1 MNNTIY
7 GIDLTRALPP
17 TLKNDEDMLAL
28 ARVIGAELQETGRL
42 IRQNIIYPRIDELP
56 ENVLD
61 ILAYDLHVDWY
72 DFDYPIEAKRSIIK
86 DSVKVHKRLGT
97 VYATLTALRSVYPN
111 SEIEEWFDYGG
122 EPFLFRVVIDVTK
135 AKAPA
140 EYFQIK
146 RAIDA
151 YKRLTAHM
159 ESLIYQCRI
168 DIEIAIE
175 TRWWWL
181 SSHRTGKALCGTYP
195 QRNTRGALG
204 SAVIAVQP
212 EAGGFGFSSTPAG
225 TAPQRSTVAA
235 LRTGQIEAHSSAEG
249 FGYTVTPA
257 GPEKAGTGPQRATRA
272 TLSGGDISI
281 APDGSGYGFQPTP
294 AGTAPQRST
303 VAALRTGQI
312 EARSGAEG
320 FGYTVTPAGPE
331 KAGTAPQR
339 ATRAA
344 FAADGLQV
352 SARTVQG
359 RLQSTP
365 AGTKPQR
372 GTGGGA
378 GGADMGIDPDGGGFG
393 FHTPAAGT
401 TPGQST
407 QGRTLESGLAV
418 SSVGDGRG
426 FSMPLTGTGPQRA
439 ARSGL
444 AADAAGIDASGAAYG
459 FTSAAAGS
467 RPGRVNSGGVGESA
481 VSVEAGGTGYSY
493 TPPPAG
499 TAPPQSSGII
509 QSVTAEGYSYR
520 VKRCGTA
527 RCGNNRKK
535 KGR

>member
-17 TLKNDEDMLAL
+17 TLKNDEDMLSL
-28 ARVIGAELQETGRL
+28 ARVIAGELQETGRL

-72 DFDYPIEAKRSIIK
+72 DFDYPIEAKRGVIK

-181 SSHRTGKALCGTYP
+181 SANRTGKALCGTYP
-195 QRNTRGALG
+195 QRNITGALG

-212 EAGGFGFSSTPAG
+212 ETGSFGFSSPPAG
-225 TAPQRSTVAA
+225 TVPQRSTVAA
-235 LRTGQIEAHSSAEG
+235 LRTGQIEAHSGAEG
-249 FGYTVTPA
+249 YGYTVTTA
-257 GPEKAGTGPQRATRA
+257 GPEKAGTG
-272 TLSGGDISI
+272 
-281 APDGSGYGFQPTP
+281 
-294 AGTAPQRST
+294 
-303 VAALRTGQI
+303 
-312 EARSGAEG
+312 
-320 FGYTVTPAGPE
+320 
-331 KAGTAPQR
+331 PQR

-352 SARTVQG
+352 SAGTVQG

-527 RCGNNRKK
+527 RCGNNQKK

>member
-17 TLKNDEDMLAL
+17 TLKNDEDMLSL
-28 ARVIGAELQETGRL
+28 AQVIAGELQETGRL

-72 DFDYPIEAKRSIIK
+72 DFDYPIEAKRGVIK

-181 SSHRTGKALCGTYP
+181 SANRTGKALCGTYP
-195 QRNTRGALG
+195 QRNITGALG

-212 EAGGFGFSSTPAG
+212 ETGGFGFSSPPAG
-225 TAPQRSTVAA
+225 TVPQRSTVAA
-235 LRTGQIEAHSSAEG
+235 LRTGQIEAHSGAEG
-249 FGYTVTPA
+249 YGYTVTPA

-272 TLSGGDISI
+272 
-281 APDGSGYGFQPTP
+281 
-294 AGTAPQRST
+294 
-303 VAALRTGQI
+303 
-312 EARSGAEG
+312 
-320 FGYTVTPAGPE
+320 
-331 KAGTAPQR
+331 
-339 ATRAA
+339 A

-352 SARTVQG
+352 SAGTVQG

-407 QGRTLESGLAV
+407 QGHTLESGLAV
-418 SSVGDGRG
+418 SSDGDGRG
-426 FSMPLTGTGPQRA
+426 FSMPLTGTAPQRA

-481 VSVEAGGTGYSY
+481 VSVEADGAGYGY

>member
-17 TLKNDEDMLAL
+17 TLKNDEDMLSL
-28 ARVIGAELQETGRL
+28 AQVIAGELQETGRL

-72 DFDYPIEAKRSIIK
+72 DFDYPIEAKRGVIK

-181 SSHRTGKALCGTYP
+181 SAHRTGKALCGTYP
-195 QRNTRGALG
+195 QRNITGALG

-212 EAGGFGFSSTPAG
+212 ETGGFGFSSPPAG
-225 TAPQRSTVAA
+225 TVPQRSTVAA

-249 FGYTVTPA
+249 YGYTVTPA
-257 GPEKAGTGPQRATRA
+257 GPERAGTGPQRATRA
-272 TLSGGDISI
+272 
-281 APDGSGYGFQPTP
+281 
-294 AGTAPQRST
+294 
-303 VAALRTGQI
+303 
-312 EARSGAEG
+312 
-320 FGYTVTPAGPE
+320 
-331 KAGTAPQR
+331 
-339 ATRAA
+339 A
-344 FAADGLQV
+344 FATDGLQV
-352 SARTVQG
+352 SAGTVQG

-407 QGRTLESGLAV
+407 QGHTLESGLAV
-418 SSVGDGRG
+418 SSDGDGQG
-426 FSMPLTGTGPQRA
+426 FSTPLTGTAPQRA

-444 AADAAGIDASGAAYG
+444 AADAAGIDTSGAAYG

-481 VSVEAGGTGYSY
+481 VSVEADGAGYGY

>member
-28 ARVIGAELQETGRL
+28 ARVIGAGLQETGRL

-122 EPFLFRVVIDVTK
+122 EPFLFRVVIDVTR

-181 SSHRTGKALCGTYP
+181 SAHRTGKALCGTYP

-272 TLSGGDISI
+272 
-281 APDGSGYGFQPTP
+281 
-294 AGTAPQRST
+294 
-303 VAALRTGQI
+303 
-312 EARSGAEG
+312 
-320 FGYTVTPAGPE
+320 
-331 KAGTAPQR
+331 
-339 ATRAA
+339 A

-352 SARTVQG
+352 SAGTVQG

-393 FHTPAAGT
+393 FHAPAAGT

-407 QGRTLESGLAV
+407 RGRTLESGLAV
-418 SSVGDGRG
+418 SSDGDGQG
-426 FSMPLTGTGPQRA
+426 FSTPLTGTAPQRS

-444 AADAAGIDASGAAYG
+444 AADAAELDASGAAYG
-459 FTSAAAGS
+459 FTSTAAGS
-467 RPGRVNSGGVGESA
+467 RPGRANGGGTGESA
-481 VSVEAGGTGYSY
+481 VSVVPDGAGYSY

-499 TAPPQSSGII
+499 TAPPQSGGII
-509 QSVTAEGYSYR
+509 PSVTAESYSYR

-527 RCGNNRKK
+527 RCGNNQKK

>member
-17 TLKNDEDMLAL
+17 TLKNDEDMLSL
-28 ARVIGAELQETGRL
+28 ARVIAAELQETGKL

-72 DFDYPIEAKRSIIK
+72 DFGYPIEAKRGVIK

-122 EPFLFRVVIDVTK
+122 EPFLFRVVIDVTR

-181 SSHRTGKALCGTYP
+181 SAHRTGKALCGTYP
-195 QRNTRGALG
+195 QRNTRGALA
-204 SAVIAVQP
+204 SAVIAAQP
-212 EAGGFGFSSTPAG
+212 EAGGFGFSSTPTG

-272 TLSGGDISI
+272 
-281 APDGSGYGFQPTP
+281 
-294 AGTAPQRST
+294 
-303 VAALRTGQI
+303 
-312 EARSGAEG
+312 
-320 FGYTVTPAGPE
+320 
-331 KAGTAPQR
+331 
-339 ATRAA
+339 A

-352 SARTVQG
+352 SAGTVRG

-378 GGADMGIDPDGGGFG
+378 GGADMGIDPDGGGFD
-393 FHTPAAGT
+393 FHAPAAGT

-407 QGRTLESGLAV
+407 RGRTLESGLAV
-418 SSVGDGRG
+418 SSDGDGRG
-426 FSMPLTGTGPQRA
+426 FSTPLTGTAPRRS

-444 AADAAGIDASGAAYG
+444 AVDAAELDASGAAYG

-467 RPGRVNSGGVGESA
+467 RPGRANGGGTGESA
-481 VSVEAGGTGYSY
+481 VSVEPDGAGYSY

-509 QSVTAEGYSYR
+509 PSVTAEGYSYR

-527 RCGNNRKK
+527 RCGNTQKK

>member
-17 TLKNDEDMLAL
+17 TLKNDEDMLSL

-72 DFDYPIEAKRSIIK
+72 DFDYPIEAKRSVIK

-159 ESLIYQCRI
+159 ESLIYQCRV

-181 SSHRTGKALCGTYP
+181 SAHRTGKALCGTYP
-195 QRNTRGALG
+195 QRNIKGALG
-204 SAVIAVQP
+204 SAVIELQTG
-212 EAGGFGFSSTPAG
+212 AGGFGFSSTPAG

-235 LRTGQIEAHSSAEG
+235 LRTGQIEARGAAEG

-272 TLSGGDISI
+272 
-281 APDGSGYGFQPTP
+281 
-294 AGTAPQRST
+294 
-303 VAALRTGQI
+303 
-312 EARSGAEG
+312 
-320 FGYTVTPAGPE
+320 
-331 KAGTAPQR
+331 
-339 ATRAA
+339 A

-352 SARTVQG
+352 NAETAQG
-359 RLQSTP
+359 PFQYPLS
-365 AGTKPQR
+365 GTKPQR
-372 GTGGGA
+372 GTGGGV
-378 GGADMGIDPDGGGFG
+378 GGG
-393 FHTPAAGT
+393 
-401 TPGQST
+401 Q
-407 QGRTLESGLAV
+407 
-418 SSVGDGRG
+418 G
-426 FSMPLTGTGPQRA
+426 FSTPLTGTAPQRS
-439 ARSGL
+439 ARSVL
-444 AADAAGIDASGAAYG
+444 AADMAGVDASGAAYG

-467 RPGRVNSGGVGESA
+467 RPGRANGGGTGESA
-481 VSVEAGGTGYSY
+481 VSIEADGAGYSY
-493 TPPPAG
+493 TPAPTG

-509 QSVTAEGYSYR
+509 PSVTAESYSYR

-527 RCGNNRKK
+527 RCGNNQKK

>member
-72 DFDYPIEAKRSIIK
+72 DFDYPIEAKRGVIK

-122 EPFLFRVVIDVTK
+122 EPFLFRVVIDVTR

-181 SSHRTGKALCGTYP
+181 SAHRTGKALCGTYP
-195 QRNTRGALG
+195 QRNTRGALA
-204 SAVIAVQP
+204 SAVIAAQP

-257 GPEKAGTGPQRATRA
+257 GPEKAGT
-272 TLSGGDISI
+272 
-281 APDGSGYGFQPTP
+281 
-294 AGTAPQRST
+294 
-303 VAALRTGQI
+303 
-312 EARSGAEG
+312 
-320 FGYTVTPAGPE
+320 
-331 KAGTAPQR
+331 APQR

-344 FAADGLQV
+344 F
-352 SARTVQG
+352 
-359 RLQSTP
+359 
-365 AGTKPQR
+365 
-372 GTGGGA
+372 GGGWPASQRRNGA
-378 GGADMGIDPDGGGFG
+378 GPFAI
-393 FHTPAAGT
+393 HASRHKAAA
-401 TPGQST
+401 
-407 QGRTLESGLAV
+407 R
-418 SSVGDGRG
+418 DGRRG
-426 FSMPLTGTGPQRA
+426 RGRG
-439 ARSGL
+439 
-444 AADAAGIDASGAAYG
+444 YG
-459 FTSAAAGS
+459 H
-467 RPGRVNSGGVGESA
+467 RPGRRRVWLSHASRRDNARAKHARAHTGKRPCRFIGRGRTGIQYAPNGNSPAACRPERPCGGC
-481 VSVEAGGTGYSY
+481 
-493 TPPPAG
+493 
-499 TAPPQSSGII
+499 
-509 QSVTAEGYSYR
+509 R
-520 VKRCGTA
+520 RD
-527 RCGNNRKK
+527 
-535 KGR
+535 

>member
-122 EPFLFRVVIDVTK
+122 EPFLFRVVIDVTR

-181 SSHRTGKALCGTYP
+181 SAHRTGKALCGTYP

-249 FGYTVTPA
+249 YEYTVTPA
-257 GPEKAGTGPQRATRA
+257 GPERAGTGPQRATRA
-272 TLSGGDISI
+272 
-281 APDGSGYGFQPTP
+281 
-294 AGTAPQRST
+294 
-303 VAALRTGQI
+303 
-312 EARSGAEG
+312 
-320 FGYTVTPAGPE
+320 
-331 KAGTAPQR
+331 
-339 ATRAA
+339 A
-344 FAADGLQV
+344 FATDGLQV
-352 SARTVQG
+352 SAGTVQG

-407 QGRTLESGLAV
+407 QGHTLESGLAV
-418 SSVGDGRG
+418 SSDGDGQG
-426 FSMPLTGTGPQRA
+426 FSTPLTGTAPQRA

-444 AADAAGIDASGAAYG
+444 AADAAGIDTSGAAYG

-481 VSVEAGGTGYSY
+481 VSVEAEGAGYGY

>member
-122 EPFLFRVVIDVTK
+122 EPFLFRVVIDVTR

-181 SSHRTGKALCGTYP
+181 SAHRTGKALCGTYP

-235 LRTGQIEAHSSAEG
+235 LRTGQIEAHSGAEG
-249 FGYTVTPA
+249 YGYTVTPA

-272 TLSGGDISI
+272 
-281 APDGSGYGFQPTP
+281 
-294 AGTAPQRST
+294 
-303 VAALRTGQI
+303 
-312 EARSGAEG
+312 
-320 FGYTVTPAGPE
+320 
-331 KAGTAPQR
+331 
-339 ATRAA
+339 A

-352 SARTVQG
+352 SAGTVQG

-393 FHTPAAGT
+393 FHAPAAGT

-407 QGRTLESGLAV
+407 RGRTLESGLAV
-418 SSVGDGRG
+418 SSDGDGQG
-426 FSMPLTGTGPQRA
+426 FSTPLTGTAPQRS

-444 AADAAGIDASGAAYG
+444 AADAAELDASGAAYG

-481 VSVEAGGTGYSY
+481 VSVEADGAGYSY
-493 TPPPAG
+493 TPPSAG

>member
-17 TLKNDEDMLAL
+17 TLKNDEDMLSL
-28 ARVIGAELQETGRL
+28 AQVIAGELQETGRL

-72 DFDYPIEAKRSIIK
+72 DFDYPIEAKRGVIK

-181 SSHRTGKALCGTYP
+181 SANRTGKALCGTYP
-195 QRNTRGALG
+195 QRNITGALG

-212 EAGGFGFSSTPAG
+212 ETGGFGFSSPPAG
-225 TAPQRSTVAA
+225 TVPQRSTVAA
-235 LRTGQIEAHSSAEG
+235 LRTGQIEAHSGAEG
-249 FGYTVTPA
+249 YGYTVTPA

-272 TLSGGDISI
+272 
-281 APDGSGYGFQPTP
+281 
-294 AGTAPQRST
+294 
-303 VAALRTGQI
+303 
-312 EARSGAEG
+312 
-320 FGYTVTPAGPE
+320 
-331 KAGTAPQR
+331 
-339 ATRAA
+339 A

-352 SARTVQG
+352 SAGTVQG

-418 SSVGDGRG
+418 SSDGDGRG
-426 FSMPLTGTGPQRA
+426 FSMPLTGTAPQRA

-481 VSVEAGGTGYSY
+481 VSVEADGAGYSY
-493 TPPPAG
+493 TPPSAG

>member
-17 TLKNDEDMLAL
+17 TLKNDEDMLSL

-72 DFDYPIEAKRSIIK
+72 DFDYPIEAKRGVIK

-122 EPFLFRVVIDVTK
+122 EPFLFRVVIDVTR

-181 SSHRTGKALCGTYP
+181 SAHRTGKALCGTYP
-195 QRNTRGALG
+195 QRNTRGALA

-235 LRTGQIEAHSSAEG
+235 LRAGQIEARSGAEG

-272 TLSGGDISI
+272 
-281 APDGSGYGFQPTP
+281 
-294 AGTAPQRST
+294 
-303 VAALRTGQI
+303 
-312 EARSGAEG
+312 
-320 FGYTVTPAGPE
+320 
-331 KAGTAPQR
+331 
-339 ATRAA
+339 A

-352 SARTVQG
+352 SAGTVQG

-393 FHTPAAGT
+393 FRTPAAGT

-418 SSVGDGRG
+418 SSDGDGQG
-426 FSMPLTGTGPQRA
+426 FSTPLTGTAPQRS

-444 AADAAGIDASGAAYG
+444 AADAAEVDASGAAYG

-467 RPGRVNSGGVGESA
+467 RPGRANGGGTGESA
-481 VSVEAGGTGYSY
+481 VSVAPDGAGYSY

-509 QSVTAEGYSYR
+509 PSVTAEGYSYR

-527 RCGNNRKK
+527 RCGNNQKK

>member
-17 TLKNDEDMLAL
+17 TLKNDEDMLSL
-28 ARVIGAELQETGRL
+28 ARVIAGELQETGRL

-72 DFDYPIEAKRSIIK
+72 DFDYPIEAKRGVIK

-181 SSHRTGKALCGTYP
+181 SANRTGKALCGTYP
-195 QRNTRGALG
+195 QRNITGALG

-212 EAGGFGFSSTPAG
+212 ETGGFGFSSPPAG
-225 TAPQRSTVAA
+225 TVPQRSTVAA
-235 LRTGQIEAHSSAEG
+235 LRTGQIEAHSGAEG
-249 FGYTVTPA
+249 YGYTVTPA

-272 TLSGGDISI
+272 
-281 APDGSGYGFQPTP
+281 
-294 AGTAPQRST
+294 
-303 VAALRTGQI
+303 
-312 EARSGAEG
+312 
-320 FGYTVTPAGPE
+320 
-331 KAGTAPQR
+331 
-339 ATRAA
+339 A

-352 SARTVQG
+352 SAGTVQG

-418 SSVGDGRG
+418 SSDGDGRG
-426 FSMPLTGTGPQRA
+426 FSMPLTGTAPQRA

-481 VSVEAGGTGYSY
+481 VSVEADGAGYSY
-493 TPPPAG
+493 TPPSAG

>member
-17 TLKNDEDMLAL
+17 TLKNDEDMLSL
-28 ARVIGAELQETGRL
+28 AQVIAGELQETGRL

-72 DFDYPIEAKRSIIK
+72 DFDYPIEAKRGVIK

-181 SSHRTGKALCGTYP
+181 SANRTGKALCGTYP
-195 QRNTRGALG
+195 QRNITGALG

-212 EAGGFGFSSTPAG
+212 ETGGFGFSSPPAG
-225 TAPQRSTVAA
+225 TVPQRSTVAA
-235 LRTGQIEAHSSAEG
+235 LRTGQIEAHSGAEG
-249 FGYTVTPA
+249 YGYTVTPA

-272 TLSGGDISI
+272 
-281 APDGSGYGFQPTP
+281 
-294 AGTAPQRST
+294 
-303 VAALRTGQI
+303 
-312 EARSGAEG
+312 
-320 FGYTVTPAGPE
+320 
-331 KAGTAPQR
+331 
-339 ATRAA
+339 A
-344 FAADGLQV
+344 FATDGLQV
-352 SARTVQG
+352 SAGTVQG

-418 SSVGDGRG
+418 SSDGDGRG
-426 FSMPLTGTGPQRA
+426 FSMPLTGTAPQRA

-481 VSVEAGGTGYSY
+481 VSVEADGAGYGY

>member
-17 TLKNDEDMLAL
+17 TLKNDEDMLSL
-28 ARVIGAELQETGRL
+28 ARVIAGELQETGRL

-72 DFDYPIEAKRSIIK
+72 DFDYPIEAKRGVIK

-235 LRTGQIEAHSSAEG
+235 LRTGQIEAHSGAEG
-249 FGYTVTPA
+249 YGYTVTTA
-257 GPEKAGTGPQRATRA
+257 GPEKAGTG
-272 TLSGGDISI
+272 
-281 APDGSGYGFQPTP
+281 
-294 AGTAPQRST
+294 
-303 VAALRTGQI
+303 
-312 EARSGAEG
+312 
-320 FGYTVTPAGPE
+320 
-331 KAGTAPQR
+331 PQR

-352 SARTVQG
+352 SAGTVQG

-527 RCGNNRKK
+527 RCGNNQKK

>member
-17 TLKNDEDMLAL
+17 TLKNDEDMLSL
-28 ARVIGAELQETGRL
+28 ARVIAGELQETGRL

-72 DFDYPIEAKRSIIK
+72 DFDYPIEAKRGVIK

-181 SSHRTGKALCGTYP
+181 SANRTGKALCGTYP
-195 QRNTRGALG
+195 QRNITGALG
-204 SAVIAVQP
+204 SAVIAVQR
-212 EAGGFGFSSTPAG
+212 ETGGFGFSSPPAG
-225 TAPQRSTVAA
+225 TVPQRSTVAA
-235 LRTGQIEAHSSAEG
+235 LRTGQIEAHSGAEG
-249 FGYTVTPA
+249 YGYTVTTA
-257 GPEKAGTGPQRATRA
+257 GPEKAGTG
-272 TLSGGDISI
+272 
-281 APDGSGYGFQPTP
+281 
-294 AGTAPQRST
+294 
-303 VAALRTGQI
+303 
-312 EARSGAEG
+312 
-320 FGYTVTPAGPE
+320 
-331 KAGTAPQR
+331 PQR

-352 SARTVQG
+352 SAGTVQG
-359 RLQSTP
+359 RFQSTP
-365 AGTKPQR
+365 AGPKPQR

-527 RCGNNRKK
+527 RCGNNQKK

>member
-17 TLKNDEDMLAL
+17 TLKNDEDMLSL
-28 ARVIGAELQETGRL
+28 AQVIAGELQETGRL

-72 DFDYPIEAKRSIIK
+72 DFDYPIEAKRGVIK

-181 SSHRTGKALCGTYP
+181 SANRTGKALCGTYP
-195 QRNTRGALG
+195 QRNITGALG

-212 EAGGFGFSSTPAG
+212 ETGGFGFSSPPAG
-225 TAPQRSTVAA
+225 TVPQRSTVAA
-235 LRTGQIEAHSSAEG
+235 LRTGQIEAHSGAEG
-249 FGYTVTPA
+249 YGYTVTPA

-272 TLSGGDISI
+272 
-281 APDGSGYGFQPTP
+281 
-294 AGTAPQRST
+294 
-303 VAALRTGQI
+303 
-312 EARSGAEG
+312 
-320 FGYTVTPAGPE
+320 
-331 KAGTAPQR
+331 
-339 ATRAA
+339 A

-352 SARTVQG
+352 SAGTVQG

-418 SSVGDGRG
+418 SSDGDGRG
-426 FSMPLTGTGPQRA
+426 FSMPLTGTAPQRA

-481 VSVEAGGTGYSY
+481 VSVEADGAGYGY

>member
-17 TLKNDEDMLAL
+17 TLKNDEDMLSL
-28 ARVIGAELQETGRL
+28 AQVIAGELQETGRL

-72 DFDYPIEAKRSIIK
+72 DFDYPIEAKRGVIK

-181 SSHRTGKALCGTYP
+181 SAHRTGKALCGTYP
-195 QRNTRGALG
+195 QRNITGALG

-212 EAGGFGFSSTPAG
+212 ETGGFGFSSPPAG
-225 TAPQRSTVAA
+225 TVPQRSTVAA
-235 LRTGQIEAHSSAEG
+235 LRTGQIEAHSGAEG
-249 FGYTVTPA
+249 YEYTVTPA
-257 GPEKAGTGPQRATRA
+257 GPERAGTGPQRATRA
-272 TLSGGDISI
+272 
-281 APDGSGYGFQPTP
+281 
-294 AGTAPQRST
+294 
-303 VAALRTGQI
+303 
-312 EARSGAEG
+312 
-320 FGYTVTPAGPE
+320 
-331 KAGTAPQR
+331 
-339 ATRAA
+339 A
-344 FAADGLQV
+344 FATDGLQV
-352 SARTVQG
+352 SAGTVQG

-407 QGRTLESGLAV
+407 QGHTLESGLAV
-418 SSVGDGRG
+418 SSDGDGQG
-426 FSMPLTGTGPQRA
+426 FSTPLTGTAPQRA

-444 AADAAGIDASGAAYG
+444 AADAAGIDTSGAAYG

-481 VSVEAGGTGYSY
+481 VSVEADGAGYGY

>member
-272 TLSGGDISI
+272 
-281 APDGSGYGFQPTP
+281 
-294 AGTAPQRST
+294 
-303 VAALRTGQI
+303 
-312 EARSGAEG
+312 
-320 FGYTVTPAGPE
+320 
-331 KAGTAPQR
+331 
-339 ATRAA
+339 A
-344 FAADGLQV
+344 FAADSLQV
-352 SARTVQG
+352 SAGTVQG

-393 FHTPAAGT
+393 FRTPAAGT

-418 SSVGDGRG
+418 SSDGDGRG
-426 FSMPLTGTGPQRA
+426 FSTPLTGTAPQRS

-444 AADAAGIDASGAAYG
+444 AADAAGVDTSGAAYG

-467 RPGRVNSGGVGESA
+467 RPGRANGGGVGESA
-481 VSVEAGGTGYSY
+481 VSVAPDGAGYSY

-509 QSVTAEGYSYR
+509 PSVTAESYSYR
-520 VKRCGTA
+520 VKRCGTT
-527 RCGNNRKK
+527 RCGNNQKK

>member
-7 GIDLTRALPP
+7 SIDLTRALPP

-28 ARVIGAELQETGRL
+28 ARVIGNELQESGRL
-42 IRQNIIYPRIDELP
+42 IRQNLIYPRIDELP

-72 DFDYPIEAKRSIIK
+72 DFDYPIEAKRGIIK

-146 RAIDA
+146 RAIDS

-181 SSHRTGKALCGTYP
+181 SAHRTGKALCGTYP
-195 QRNTRGALG
+195 QRNIKGALG
-204 SAVIAVQP
+204 SAIIEIQP

-225 TAPQRSTVAA
+225 TVPQRSTVAA
-235 LRTGQIEAHSSAEG
+235 LRTGQIEAHSTAEGFGYTVTPAGPEKAGTAPQRATRAVFSGGDISIAPDGGGYGFQSPPAGTVPQRSTVAALRTGQIEAHSTAEG

-272 TLSGGDISI
+272 
-281 APDGSGYGFQPTP
+281 
-294 AGTAPQRST
+294 
-303 VAALRTGQI
+303 
-312 EARSGAEG
+312 
-320 FGYTVTPAGPE
+320 
-331 KAGTAPQR
+331 
-339 ATRAA
+339 A
-344 FAADGLQV
+344 FAVDSLQV
-352 SARTVQG
+352 NAETVQG
-359 RLQSTP
+359 PFQFPLS
-365 AGTKPQR
+365 GTKPQR
-372 GTGGGA
+372 GTSGGA
-378 GGADMGIDPDGGGFG
+378 GGADMGIDTDGGGFG

-401 TPGQST
+401 TPGKST
-407 QGRTLESGLAV
+407 QGRTLESGVVV
-418 SSVGDGRG
+418 SPDGDGQG
-426 FSMPLTGTGPQRA
+426 FSTPLTGTAPQRS
-439 ARSGL
+439 ARS
-444 AADAAGIDASGAAYG
+444 AFTADTAELDASVAAYG

-467 RPGRVNSGGVGESA
+467 RPGRANGGGTGESA
-481 VSVEAGGTGYSY
+481 VSVEADGAGYGY
-493 TPPPAG
+493 TPAPTG

-509 QSVTAEGYSYR
+509 PSVTAEGYSYR

-527 RCGNNRKK
+527 RCGNNQKK

>member
-235 LRTGQIEAHSSAEG
+235 LRTGQIEAHSGAEG
-249 FGYTVTPA
+249 YEYTVTPA
-257 GPEKAGTGPQRATRA
+257 GPERAGTGPQRATRA
-272 TLSGGDISI
+272 
-281 APDGSGYGFQPTP
+281 
-294 AGTAPQRST
+294 
-303 VAALRTGQI
+303 
-312 EARSGAEG
+312 
-320 FGYTVTPAGPE
+320 
-331 KAGTAPQR
+331 
-339 ATRAA
+339 A
-344 FAADGLQV
+344 FATDGLQV
-352 SARTVQG
+352 SAGTVQG

-407 QGRTLESGLAV
+407 QGHTLESGLAV
-418 SSVGDGRG
+418 SSDGDGQG
-426 FSMPLTGTGPQRA
+426 FSTPLTGTAPQRA

-444 AADAAGIDASGAAYG
+444 AADAAGIDTSGAAYG

-481 VSVEAGGTGYSY
+481 VSVEADGAGYGY

>member
-7 GIDLTRALPP
+7 GIDLTRALPQ
-17 TLKNDEDMLAL
+17 TQKNDEDMLSL
-28 ARVIGAELQETGRL
+28 ARVIAGELQETGRL

-195 QRNTRGALG
+195 QRNTRAALG

-212 EAGGFGFSSTPAG
+212 ETGSFGFSSPPAG
-225 TAPQRSTVAA
+225 TVPQRSTVAA

-257 GPEKAGTGPQRATRA
+257 GPEKAGT
-272 TLSGGDISI
+272 
-281 APDGSGYGFQPTP
+281 
-294 AGTAPQRST
+294 
-303 VAALRTGQI
+303 
-312 EARSGAEG
+312 
-320 FGYTVTPAGPE
+320 
-331 KAGTAPQR
+331 APQR

-344 FAADGLQV
+344 FAADGL
-352 SARTVQG
+352 
-359 RLQSTP
+359 
-365 AGTKPQR
+365 
-372 GTGGGA
+372 
-378 GGADMGIDPDGGGFG
+378 
-393 FHTPAAGT
+393 
-401 TPGQST
+401 
-407 QGRTLESGLAV
+407 
-418 SSVGDGRG
+418 
-426 FSMPLTGTGPQRA
+426 
-439 ARSGL
+439 
-444 AADAAGIDASGAAYG
+444 
-459 FTSAAAGS
+459 
-467 RPGRVNSGGVGESA
+467 
-481 VSVEAGGTGYSY
+481 
-493 TPPPAG
+493 
-499 TAPPQSSGII
+499 
-509 QSVTAEGYSYR
+509 
-520 VKRCGTA
+520 
-527 RCGNNRKK
+527 
-535 KGR
+535 

>member
-28 ARVIGAELQETGRL
+28 ARVIGAELQETGRM

-122 EPFLFRVVIDVTK
+122 EPFLFRVVIDVTR

-181 SSHRTGKALCGTYP
+181 SAHRTGKALCGTYP

-257 GPEKAGTGPQRATRA
+257 GPEKAGT
-272 TLSGGDISI
+272 
-281 APDGSGYGFQPTP
+281 
-294 AGTAPQRST
+294 
-303 VAALRTGQI
+303 
-312 EARSGAEG
+312 
-320 FGYTVTPAGPE
+320 
-331 KAGTAPQR
+331 APQR

-352 SARTVQG
+352 SAGTVQG

-378 GGADMGIDPDGGGFG
+378 G
-393 FHTPAAGT
+393 
-401 TPGQST
+401 
-407 QGRTLESGLAV
+407 
-418 SSVGDGRG
+418 
-426 FSMPLTGTGPQRA
+426 
-439 ARSGL
+439 ARIW
-444 AADAAGIDASGAAYG
+444 A
-459 FTSAAAGS
+459 
-467 RPGRVNSGGVGESA
+467 
-481 VSVEAGGTGYSY
+481 
-493 TPPPAG
+493 
-499 TAPPQSSGII
+499 
-509 QSVTAEGYSYR
+509 
-520 VKRCGTA
+520 
-527 RCGNNRKK
+527 
-535 KGR
+535 